1 MASAG
6 VSIHAVDV
14 AHGCVAEGLLVTIHA
29 MDEAGREVASG
40 PIGPKGLLDHPTMQ
54 GVGMGTGVYEV
65 RFAIGAYFRGRG
77 IASEFLDLVPFRF
90 VIRDA
95 SQHVHL
101 PLKFTPF
108 GFSIWRG
115 A

>member
-6 VSIHAVDV
+6 VSVHAVDV
-14 AHGCVAEGLLVTIHA
+14 ARGCVAEGLFVTIHA
-29 MDEAGREVASG
+29 MDEGEREIASG
-40 PIGPKGLLDHPTMQ
+40 VIGPKGLLDHPSMR
-54 GVGMGTGVYEV
+54 GEGMGTGIYEV
-65 RFAIGAYFRGRG
+65 RFAMGAYFRARG
-77 IASEFLDLVPFRF
+77 MAADFLDVVPFRF
-90 VIRDA
+90 VIRNA
-95 SQHVHL
+95 AEHVHL